1 MGSLLSVTRGQI
13 LENVMQ
19 TGNVSRRY
27 AQHLSPRA
35 MFNRDIEIL
44 SAKNEWEVATALLD
58 TQCWVGDW
66 VSLRLVERLGM
77 LSSISTE
84 FVPPGVVDANGRSV
98 TPCGVVN
105 LKWKW
110 HPQGTRVHV
119 CQFYVLPSSD
129 HLDVV
134 FGAEYIESKGLL
146 QVNEQ
151 AFLILVPHKKS
162 KKGDEVNAERA
173 KKRQQEEKTALEQRR
188 KQQKQQKKQK
198 AGPEQG
204 GPQQWESK

>member
-1 MGSLLSVTRGQI
+1 MAVSVDP
-13 LENVMQ
+13 
-19 TGNVSRRY
+19 SK
-27 AQHLSPRA
+27 
-35 MFNRDIEIL
+35 MFNSDIEIL
-44 SAKNEWEVATALLD
+44 STKNEWEVATALLD

-77 LSSISTE
+77 LSSISTK

-98 TPCGVVN
+98 TPCGVVD

-119 CQFYVLPSSD
+119 RQFYVLPSSD

-134 FGAEYIESKGLL
+134 FGAEYIESEGLL
-146 QVNEQ
+146 RLNEQ
-151 AFLILVPHKKS
+151 AFLMLVQHKKS

-173 KKRQQEEKTALEQRR
+173 KKRQQEEKAALEQRR
-188 KQQKQQKKQK
+188 KQQK
-198 AGPEQG
+198 AGSEQG
-204 GPQQWESK
+204 GSQQWESK